1 MFEEN
6 PLGDDG
12 LVRLEYER
20 YEKARIEKKLKDLI
34 LFKGYNSSNKLKDL
48 DKLLIEYKKN
58 EEMPKFRFD
67 NETRN
72 NKDTFDKYEKNSR
85 DSLGGSSQSNQNN
98 NLSSMNMFIT
108 HKEYILDTYSNVT
121 LSASK

>member
-1 MFEEN
+1 MFAEN

-48 DKLLIEYKKN
+48 DKLLLEYKKN
-58 EEMPKFRFD
+58 EDMPKFRFD

-72 NKDTFDKYEKNSR
+72 NKDTFDRYEKTSR
-85 DSLGGSSQSNQNN
+85 YSLGGSSQINQMN
-98 NLSSMNMFIT
+98 NLSNMNMFIT
-108 HKEYILDTYSNVT
+108 HKEYILDTYSNGT